1 MTKEDDIS
9 DIQSL
14 ADSLVA
20 TGSPFAYMILDCVD
34 TIKAGVDNENKRY
47 CRSVA

>member
-34 TIKAGVDNENKRY
+34 TIKAGVNNESERY
-47 CRSVA
+47 IQSAA